1 MGLEDDPASFP
12 IPSMGLINLPTS
24 TTIQINHSCEGTHT
38 IYGSYGFCIQH
49 EYSIAST
56 KYTRTLWNW
65 SPMVWAGM
73 FFWND
78 PKKNTAGP
86 RKAGHHFRKPAVS
99 GAFVHQ
105 VWLQDLLHAPRK
117 PQGHGGNT
125 DDVSK
130 FLLQVPSA
138 LTWVTTMSLGTS

>member
-1 MGLEDDPASFP
+1 MKLDIPYMDPMGFVSNMSTPSLLQNIHVQFEIDHLWYGPVCFFEM
-12 IPSMGLINLPTS
+12 IPT
-24 TTIQINHSCEGTHT
+24 
-38 IYGSYGFCIQH
+38 
-49 EYSIAST
+49 
-56 KYTRTLWNW
+56 
-65 SPMVWAGM
+65 
-73 FFWND
+73 
-78 PKKNTAGP
+78 KNTAGP

-138 LTWVTTMSLGTS
+138 LT